1 MPESPKRQ
9 RRKFRLR
16 YILAAVLVIVLAIYS
31 AIWYHL
37 SGKLATQAAAAIAQ
51 ENSNGKRASCENL
64 ASGGF
69 PLGLGITCDSI
80 LFEDDGAGLSL
91 SAGELRSSMHIY
103 APLLVKTKI
112 ASPAHVEYPGLL
124 PMDFKWDGLASNIRL
139 GAPLPADISISA
151 TNLQAFGQKSAG
163 PQQIALFT
171 LHSGQ
176 ADLHPEGDDLE
187 FTATIRSFS
196 ARIGKT
202 DATLDADAGIRIID
216 GVQRIVTG
224 ARDLRGASAEIHN
237 LSVTT
242 SDGGTIAFSGPVS
255 VDNAGYVNGQIS
267 LQVDKAEALAAN
279 LAEIAPGAAAQIGTL
294 IGLVA
299 PPQNGGKGRMDIRII
314 KGRIYA
320 GLFAIGEIPPILPES
335 GR

>member
-1 MPESPKRQ
+1 MPENPKRP

-16 YILAAVLVIVLAIYS
+16 HILAALLVVVLAIYS
-31 AIWYHL
+31 AVWYHL

-51 ENSNGKRASCENL
+51 ENRNGKRASCENL

-80 LFEDDGAGLSL
+80 LFEDDGAGMSL
-91 SAGELRSSMHIY
+91 SAGELQSAMHVY
-103 APLLVKTKI
+103 APLVVKTNI
-112 ASPAHVEYPGLL
+112 ASPAHLEYPGLL
-124 PMDFKWDGLASNIRL
+124 PMDFKWESLATNIRL
-139 GAPLPADISISA
+139 GAPLPAEISILA
-151 TNLQAFGQKSAG
+151 TNLQAFGQKPAG
-163 PQQIALFT
+163 PEQVALFT
-171 LHSGQ
+171 LHLGK
-176 ADLHPEGDDLE
+176 ADLRPEGNDLE
-187 FTATIRSFS
+187 FAATIRSFS

-202 DATLDADAGIRIID
+202 KATLDADAGIRIID

-224 ARDLRGASAEIHN
+224 AKDLRGASAEIHN
-237 LSVTT
+237 LSMTT
-242 SDGGTIAFSGPVS
+242 SDGGTIALSGPVS
-255 VDNAGYVNGQIS
+255 IDNAGYVNGQIS
-267 LQVDKAEALAAN
+267 LEVDKAEALAAN

-299 PPQNGGKGRMDIRII
+299 PPQNGSTGRMEIRII

-320 GLFAIGEIPPILPES
+320 GLFAIGKIPPILPDS